1 MKALIFDIGSTFT
14 KGVAYDLDKGEII
27 GKAKH
32 PSTVNE
38 DVNIGLSKVI
48 DEIKVQ
54 TGYDIRD
61 FEIKRATS
69 SAAGGLKIVAIGL
82 VPDLTAEAAKKAALS
97 AGGKVLKVYAYE
109 LTKADLEEISSLK
122 PDIIILSGGT
132 DGGNRYYPLIN
143 AKKLST
149 LPLNVPFIYA
159 GNKDL
164 RDEIEKIFKGSNKEI
179 YITENVMPEYGV
191 INIDK
196 VQELI
201 REIFLRNI
209 IHAKGL
215 DKVKEI
221 IEGVVMPTPLAVLK
235 GLEVFA
241 DIYGES
247 LLVDV
252 GGATTDVC
260 SVAEGAPTQAGVV
273 WKGLK
278 DPRVK
283 RSVEGDLGVRV
294 SALSLLEVVDEKELK
309 RFLDTSRI
317 NPKEKAY
324 FLTKNTGFIPKDNED
339 LYFDAVLAYFAV
351 KISVE
356 RHVGH
361 IEVVYTPMGTLYF
374 QYGKD
379 LREVK
384 NLLFTGG
391 PLIYNP
397 HKKMIIKGAVYS
409 KDEPFV
415 LKPVS
420 SEIFIDK
427 EYILFSIG
435 VISEIDKEKAKEL
448 IYRYVEKMGDY
459 YGFEEQKMG
468 S

>member
-14 KGVAYDLDKGEII
+14 KGVAYDLEKGEII
-27 GKAKH
+27 GKAKY

-48 DEIKVQ
+48 EDIKAQ
-54 TGYDIRD
+54 TGYRIEE

-69 SAAGGLKIVAIGL
+69 SAAGGLKIIAIGL

-97 AGGKVLKVYAYE
+97 AGGKVLKVYSYE
-109 LTKADLEEISSLK
+109 LTSSDLEEILFLK

-132 DGGNRYYPLIN
+132 DGGNRYYPLVN
-143 AKKLST
+143 AQKLST
-149 LPLNVPFIYA
+149 LPLNIPFIYA

-164 RDEIEKIFKGSNKEI
+164 RDKIEKIFRENNKEI

-191 INIDK
+191 ININE
-196 VQELI
+196 VQKLI
-201 REIFLRNI
+201 REIFLKNI

-215 DKVKEI
+215 DKVKKI
-221 IEGVVMPTPLAVLK
+221 IDGVVMPTPLAVLK
-235 GLEVFA
+235 GLEAFA
-241 DIYGES
+241 EMYGES
-247 LLVDV
+247 ILVDV

-260 SVAEGAPTQAGVV
+260 SVAEGAPTQSGVV

-278 DPRVK
+278 DPIVK
-283 RSVEGDLGVRV
+283 RTVEGDLGVRV
-294 SALSLLEVVDEKELK
+294 SAVSLLEAVSEGELEKLANNLK
-309 RFLDTSRI
+309 I

-324 FLTKNTGFIPKDNED
+324 FLSKNTNFIPEKDED
-339 LYFDAVLAYFAV
+339 IYFDAILSYYAV
-351 KISVE
+351 KISME

-361 IEVVYTPMGTLYF
+361 LEVIYTPMGTLYF

-384 NLLFTGG
+384 RLLLTGG

-397 HKKMIIKGAVYS
+397 HKKTILKGALYS

-415 LKPVS
+415 LKPISPEV
-420 SEIFIDK
+420 FVDK

-435 VISEIDKEKAKEL
+435 VISEISKVKAKKL
-448 IYRYVEKMGDY
+448 IEKYVKRMEAW
-459 YGFEEQKMG
+459 EW